1 MTSVRECK
9 SSKTASP
16 VSCVV
21 PYPLEIEN
29 ITSEKRRLSWGK
41 GEHHRWSHGKHR
53 KLVTLSYKWFEKD
66 FCTPF
71 CDRKMLELKNM
82 CQGYGVTTKSSKSIG
97 LVIGQINLP
106 PCSMEK
112 HAHTFLV
119 FDLAPQ
125 HIDKLHPDK
134 KTTDLF

>member
-1 MTSVRECK
+1 
-9 SSKTASP
+9 
-16 VSCVV
+16 
-21 PYPLEIEN
+21 
-29 ITSEKRRLSWGK
+29 
-41 GEHHRWSHGKHR
+41 
-53 KLVTLSYKWFEKD
+53 
-66 FCTPF
+66 
-71 CDRKMLELKNM
+71 MLELKNM